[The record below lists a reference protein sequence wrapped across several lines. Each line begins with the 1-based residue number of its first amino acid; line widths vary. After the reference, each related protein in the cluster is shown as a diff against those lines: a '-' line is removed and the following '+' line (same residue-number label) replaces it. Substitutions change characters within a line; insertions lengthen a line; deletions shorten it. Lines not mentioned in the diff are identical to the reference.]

1 VNNYIKNKI
10 ITFGRMNKPAYEII
24 KLLWSHCRNIN
35 VNVFKH
41 KIEYEIPIYDE
52 IISRDFKY
60 ELVKTSSCFRL
71 TIIKPSESLLK

>member
-1 VNNYIKNKI
+1 
-10 ITFGRMNKPAYEII
+10 MNSPTYEII

-41 KIEYEIPIYDE
+41 KIVYEIPIYDE
-52 IISRDFKY
+52 IISRDYKY
-60 ELVKTSSCFRL
+60 VLEKSSSCFRL